1 MAAPEFGQITERHE
15 RVAIVASGPSARGF
29 EAPPGVTVIAVNG
42 AIEWVDR
49 ADYWFTLDP
58 GARNRVRM
66 LGQRPEV
73 TYLAAVPETFGTPE
87 ACYPGM
93 RQPAP
98 EGVRY
103 LRRIAG
109 PGILGSMPRLS
120 RDPARIHTGNSG
132 YGALGVAY
140 LFRPKRIGLFGID
153 ASRAH
158 RVEGG
163 RPSRLDHLPALFASA
178 RPQLVAA
185 GIKVIDASPHGHLRC
200 FQKMTAEAALEWL
213 TA

>member
-29 EAPPGVTVIAVNG
+29 KAPPGVTVIAVNG

-58 GARNRVRM
+58 GARNRSRM
-66 LGQRPEV
+66 HNQRPGV
-73 TYLAAVPETFGTPE
+73 TYLAAVPDEFGTPE
-87 ACYPGM
+87 ARYPGM
-93 RQPAP
+93 KLPAP
-98 EGVRY
+98 PGVRY
-103 LRRIAG
+103 LRRVAG

-120 RDPARIHTGNSG
+120 RDAGQIHTGNSG

-140 LFRPKRIGLFGID
+140 LFRAKRIALFGID

-158 RVEGG
+158 RIEGG
-163 RPSRLDHLPALFASA
+163 RPSRLDHLPPLFASA
-178 RPQLVAA
+178 RPQLQAA
-185 GIKVIDASPHGHLRC
+185 GTKVIDTSLHGGLRC
-200 FQKMTAEAALEWL
+200 FQKMTAEAALQWL